1 MDFRFLFSQHPLC
14 AMQLCHDLGVG
25 VSLQRLQLWTK
36 WLSVGFGILSFSTP
50 FASLGLCPVDAFLC
64 GSINVRNKCTGMGGC
79 VRTQL
84 VSWCAMV
91 CFCCMYVLNPRASV
105 SETRH
110 HTRVINLLPCFAR
123 SSILLLPSQRW
134 MAEERIRD
142 LKTVAVY
149 LIDCKLSTKI
159 VAFQDLLQC
168 FCGWLNVPSW
178 CCLLE
183 RSPVVGSRCTL
194 TVWL

>member
-1 MDFRFLFSQHPLC
+1 MSLIRYQHKPLHRAEHISVFPFSCRSVSPRLSNFQFPKSGTKSDQKKSFKKDVDFRFLFSQHPLC

-91 CFCCMYVLNPRASV
+91 CFCCMCRAVGISLMRAARI
-105 SETRH
+105 SSLQHTFET
-110 HTRVINLLPCFAR
+110 
-123 SSILLLPSQRW
+123 
-134 MAEERIRD
+134 
-142 LKTVAVY
+142 
-149 LIDCKLSTKI
+149 I
-159 VAFQDLLQC
+159 V
-168 FCGWLNVPSW
+168 
-178 CCLLE
+178 
-183 RSPVVGSRCTL
+183 
-194 TVWL
+194 